1 MQEICT
7 MYAKILLSSKHFQFP
22 FLFFFHFFGQWYEF
36 FPTCGRHGHSDKL
49 KKNNNNQE
57 STKLCHMNRKL
68 NTRSACSIRFFF
80 TSIPNLHILMLIY
93 ITVVFSGAEKFPQED
108 TSVFDLGSVLGYVS
122 LHYLT
127 KSIKFKNNMYI

>member
-1 MQEICT
+1 
-7 MYAKILLSSKHFQFP
+7 
-22 FLFFFHFFGQWYEF
+22 
-36 FPTCGRHGHSDKL
+36 
-49 KKNNNNQE
+49 
-57 STKLCHMNRKL
+57 
-68 NTRSACSIRFFF
+68 
-80 TSIPNLHILMLIY
+80 MLIY